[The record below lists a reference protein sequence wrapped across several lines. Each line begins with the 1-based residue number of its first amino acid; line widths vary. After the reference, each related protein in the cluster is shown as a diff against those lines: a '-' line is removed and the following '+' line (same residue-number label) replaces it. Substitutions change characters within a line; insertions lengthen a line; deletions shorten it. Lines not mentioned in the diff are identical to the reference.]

1 MVVKIT
7 TPRAVSCA
15 LNYNHHKEQQGLA
28 ECLHAENFLKDV
40 NELNFYEKLEGFE
53 NNIRLNTRAKTNTL
67 HISLNFSNADNISK
81 DQMIDISKDYMEAIG
96 FKEQPYLIYQHFD
109 AGHPHI
115 HLVTTNI
122 KNDGK
127 RIDTFNIGKLKSNPA
142 RKQLEIKYGLIKA
155 EEQKI
160 KKNEEF
166 LRQPQKI
173 TYGKAETKRAITN
186 ILDTVISKYRYAS
199 LAEFN
204 ALLSQYNMI
213 ADRGTEHGII
223 YKYEGLV

>member
-115 HLVTTNI
+115 HLVSV
-122 KNDGK
+122 KVRADGS
-127 RIDTFNIGKLKSNPA
+127 RIDTQNIGRNQSEKA
-142 RKQLEIKYGLIKA
+142 RKEIEIAYGLVRA
-155 EEQKI
+155 ENR
-160 KKNEEF
+160 KKE
-166 LRQPQKI
+166 
-173 TYGKAETKRAITN
+173 
-186 ILDTVISKYRYAS
+186 
-199 LAEFN
+199 
-204 ALLSQYNMI
+204 
-213 ADRGTEHGII
+213 
-223 YKYEGLV
+223 YKL